1 MGNPHRTY
9 TPEFKVRVVMELI
22 TGKKNLGEA
31 SREYGIKDSVI
42 SRWRQ
47 EFMERAPQ
55 IFEQPGSQD
64 AQAERI
70 AELERTLG
78 RLTMQLEMAH
88 LPWRAVPGKKSS
100 GIRTFCSRTAD
111 DGAHTCGKTWLCR
124 ASSL

>member
-1 MGNPHRTY
+1 MGKPHRTY

-22 TGKKNLGEA
+22 TGKKSLGEA

-55 IFEQPGSQD
+55 IFEQPGSKD

-70 AELERTLG
+70 AELERMLG
-78 RLTMQLEMAH
+78 RMTVQLEMA
-88 LPWRAVPGKKSS
+88 KKVFGDSDFLF
-100 GIRTFCSRTAD
+100 R
-111 DGAHTCGKTWLCR
+111 DGG
-124 ASSL
+124 